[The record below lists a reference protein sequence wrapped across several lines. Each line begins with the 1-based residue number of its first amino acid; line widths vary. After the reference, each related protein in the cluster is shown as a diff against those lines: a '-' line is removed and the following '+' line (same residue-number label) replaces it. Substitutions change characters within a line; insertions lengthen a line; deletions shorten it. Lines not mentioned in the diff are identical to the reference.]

1 MTFFFPYIREE
12 LSTGT
17 DKIIYQL
24 PIFYFIKNTFYI
36 GHFKVYYRYF
46 PLSRN
51 NSLIDRLC
59 FINYNNSNNFYF
71 DFIITKKGG

>member
-1 MTFFFPYIREE
+1 MTFFLSLYRGK

-24 PIFYFIKNTFYI
+24 PIFYFIKNTFYV

-46 PLSRN
+46 LLSRN
-51 NSLIDRLC
+51 NRTIDRLG